1 MQASTEKERL
11 INQLREILYD
21 AVDGIHEGLCKNL
34 TVLKLEEALEFLG
47 KLEAALDTPRDQV

>member
-1 MQASTEKERL
+1 MQANTEKERL
-11 INQLREILYD
+11 INQLKEILYD

-47 KLEAALDTPRDQV
+47 KLEDEVTKSD